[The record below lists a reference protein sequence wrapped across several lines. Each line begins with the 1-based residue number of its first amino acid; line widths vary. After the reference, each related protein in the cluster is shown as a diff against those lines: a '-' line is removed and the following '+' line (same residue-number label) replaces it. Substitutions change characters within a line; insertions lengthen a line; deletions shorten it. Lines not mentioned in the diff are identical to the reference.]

1 MPRVLDLFIII
12 LFCPIIILLISIIS
26 ILSLIFQGRGVFFKQ
41 DRIGMSE
48 KIFKLYKFRTMIKDS
63 QKTGTGLFSYS
74 DDPRVT
80 KFGKILRLSSLDE
93 IPQLYNI
100 LIGDMSIVGPRPA
113 VVGELDFEKNLPKNY
128 KDRFKM
134 KPGITGLAQINGRN
148 NLNWSQK
155 IEYDLK
161 YINYPC
167 FKRLLVS
174 IYIIAYTPFYLLNF
188 ESIIEKNDK

>member
-1 MPRVLDLFIII
+1 MFILSYNNFINFNHINII
-12 LFCPIIILLISIIS
+12 LN
-26 ILSLIFQGRGVFFKQ
+26 FQGRGFFQQ

-113 VVGELDFEKNLPKNY
+113 VVKN
-128 KDRFKM
+128 
-134 KPGITGLAQINGRN
+134 
-148 NLNWSQK
+148 
-155 IEYDLK
+155 
-161 YINYPC
+161 
-167 FKRLLVS
+167 
-174 IYIIAYTPFYLLNF
+174 
-188 ESIIEKNDK
+188 

>member
-1 MPRVLDLFIII
+1 M
-12 LFCPIIILLISIIS
+12 
-26 ILSLIFQGRGVFFKQ
+26 
-41 DRIGMSE
+41 
-48 KIFKLYKFRTMIKDS
+48 
-63 QKTGTGLFSYS
+63 
-74 DDPRVT
+74 
-80 KFGKILRLSSLDE
+80 E
-93 IPQLYNI
+93 IHQLYNI

-161 YINYPC
+161 YINYPN
-167 FKRLLVS
+167 FKD
-174 IYIIAYTPFYLLNF
+174 F
-188 ESIIEKNDK
+188 